1 MTVSLQTGPEF
12 GRRKESDVTHN
23 NEEVFELEPLDTPK
37 HTQVGHW
44 ISFHPYVSPTAR
56 QLYVI
61 LAGFVNHHQRQQGNT
76 AAYPSMNLMAMLLGL
91 SRSDKVTPYI
101 DELIWLGAV
110 AKRTQRTHGGM
121 RARNIYGVRFNPPPN
136 SDLPESL
143 EQILKPHQDLL
154 KNHTTKELGPLMSAH
169 AKDCKEK
176 IQHSRAQVK
185 AGRTRQDNTTDQDT
199 DRAPQNRGTTNQDE
213 QTKPQVSPY
222 PQKQGSRTPKNRG
235 SVPPK
240 KGVEQYVGRTRR
252 RTNNKKTLPT
262 QVPTPSATDRDAVSD
277 DGQAVADALSNKGW
291 DTDDIKAALP
301 EGVKVTGPGLERIA
315 TRCRELADWGLDTDQ
330 INQLLA
336 GAPKNNPDKSLLR
349 RTATPQDAHQALAG
363 NRDVEGAR
371 QDVDQVCEHLAQTVA
386 NLGFTRPSI
395 TREWR
400 RAARLMIDNDHA
412 PSVDEH
418 GNPISK
424 KITAEAI
431 MRMIDW
437 VGHDPFWGAKGNIRS
452 MPKLRTQ
459 FETLAAQARQK
470 SGQGASTSPSGGF
483 RTRWQQQ
490 EEYSRY
496 GAALEMS
503 MDYVLGLDDASY
515 RQDLAEAKMR
525 GGHEGMTA
533 FREKVFGPR
542 SGWSPKVTRKR
553 LETLFGRIR
562 QAGYRM
568 RDNELSQNRKE
579 SWAQALA
586 ESGESVPDQ
595 EPDVQSEPE
604 GPGAEVQVR
613 DGSAQGVQGGFDPQD
628 PEQQPGESRDDWAE
642 RYMLLQRRKYA
653 HQEPSRLQAG

>member
-12 GRRKESDVTHN
+12 GRRKESDVTH

-169 AKDCKEK
+169 AKHCKEK

-277 DGQAVADALSNKGW
+277 DGQAVADALSHRGW

-301 EGVKVTGPGLERIA
+301 DSAKVTGPGLERIA
-315 TRCRELADWGLDTDQ
+315 TRCTELSDWGLSDDE
-330 INQLLA
+330 ISQLLA

-349 RTATPQDAHQALAG
+349 RTATPEDARECLSSSKDLPGQ
-363 NRDVEGAR
+363 RE
-371 QDVDQVCEHLAQTVA
+371 DVDRVCEHLADTVTQ
-386 NLGFTRPSI
+386 LGFTRPSI

-400 RAARLMIDNDHA
+400 RAARLMVDNDHA
-412 PSVDEH
+412 PSEDEH

-424 KITAEAI
+424 KITEDAI
-431 MRMIDW
+431 IRMIDW
-437 VGHDPFWGAKGNIRS
+437 VAQDEFWGGKGNIRS

-459 FETLAAQARQK
+459 FETLAAQSREK
-470 SGQGASTSPSGGF
+470 HKKRTGNGSGGF
-483 RTRWQQQ
+483 RSRWEQQ

-496 GAALEMS
+496 WTALEMS
-503 MDYVLGLDDASY
+503 MDYVLDKDDPSY
-515 RQDLAEAKMR
+515 RQDLGDAKIR
-525 GGHEGMTA
+525 GGHAGMME

-542 SGWSPKVTRKR
+542 SGWSTKVTRER

-568 RDNELSQNRKE
+568 RENELTQNRKD

-586 ESGESVPDQ
+586 ESGESLPEQ
-595 EPDVQSEPE
+595 EPGLQEEHD
-604 GPGAEVQVR
+604 GPGAGAQAGSVQQA
-613 DGSAQGVQGGFDPQD
+613 DFDPED
-628 PEQQPGESRDDWAE
+628 PEQQPGESMDDWAV
-642 RYMLLQRRKYA
+642 RFMNLQRRQYA
-653 HQEPSRLQAG
+653 LPPV